1 MFGKIGTTELLL
13 ILLIAVVIFGPSKL
27 PKLGKAIGQT
37 IGNFK
42 RSSAAAEK
50 GQTKKKKNADP
61 EDEEI

>member
-13 ILLIAVVIFGPSKL
+13 ILGIALLIFGPSKL

-42 RSSAAAEK
+42 KSSAAAEIR
-50 GQTKKKKNADP
+50 
-61 EDEEI
+61 EDRQSGKTQE

>member
-13 ILLIAVVIFGPSKL
+13 ILCIALLIFGPAKL

-50 GQTKKKKNADP
+50 GESKQESKKS
-61 EDEEI
+61 

>member
-13 ILLIAVVIFGPSKL
+13 ILGIALLIFGPSKL

-42 RSSAAAEK
+42 KSSTAA
-50 GQTKKKKNADP
+50 
-61 EDEEI
+61 

>member
-1 MFGKIGTTELLL
+1 MENLVLL
-13 ILLIAVVIFGPSKL
+13 ILAVALLIFGPTKL

-50 GQTKKKKNADP
+50 A
-61 EDEEI
+61 EEKHDSKES

>member
-13 ILLIAVVIFGPSKL
+13 ILGIALLIFGPSKL

-42 RSSAAAEK
+42 KSSAAAENGENGPNGK
-50 GQTKKKKNADP
+50 TQ
-61 EDEEI
+61 E

>member
-13 ILLIAVVIFGPSKL
+13 ILLIAVVIFGPAKL
-27 PKLGKAIGQT
+27 PKLGKAIGKT

-50 GQTKKKKNADP
+50 GEALKKNRD
-61 EDEEI
+61 EDDE

>member
-1 MFGKIGTTELLL
+1 MFGKFGTVEILL
-13 ILLIAVVIFGPSKL
+13 ILAVVLLFGPTKL

-50 GQTKKKKNADP
+50 A
-61 EDEEI
+61 EEKHDSKES

>member
-13 ILLIAVVIFGPSKL
+13 ILGIALLIFGPTKL

-42 RSSAAAEK
+42 RSSAAAERGEAK
-50 GQTKKKKNADP
+50 DSKKS
-61 EDEEI
+61 

>member
-1 MFGKIGTTELLL
+1 MFGKLGTTELLL
-13 ILLIAVVIFGPSKL
+13 ILAVALLIFGPTKL

-50 GQTKKKKNADP
+50 GEESGSKKS
-61 EDEEI
+61 

>member
-13 ILLIAVVIFGPSKL
+13 ILGIALLIFGPSKL

-42 RSSAAAEK
+42 KSSAAAENGEAK
-50 GQTKKKKNADP
+50 QSSKNQ
-61 EDEEI
+61 EQ